1 MHKKSHRKERLGK
14 ELKKKLGQAFLED
27 IKDPRIGFVTITKVD
42 VTRDLSHAN
51 VYISVLE
58 NQEEKDTKDT
68 MDALNK
74 AKGHLRSI
82 AARQL
87 DLRIAPEI
95 TFVADESMAHS
106 MKINRLLKE
115 ILKED

>member
-1 MHKKSHRKERLGK
+1 MHKKSHRKERLGE
-14 ELKKKLGQAFLED
+14 ELKKILGQAFLED
-27 IKDPRIGFVTITKVD
+27 IKDPKIGFVTITKVD
-42 VTRDLSHAN
+42 VTRDLSHAK
-51 VYISVLE
+51 VYISVLDD
-58 NQEEKDTKDT
+58 QEEKDT

-87 DLRIAPEI
+87 DLRVAPEI
-95 TFVADESMAHS
+95 SFIADESMAHS

-115 ILKED
+115 ISKED